1 MKQTSKKVNKAN
13 RTEKVGT
20 QSIAYRILIEPII
33 TEAAT
38 SAIES
43 NKYIFKVATDANKA
57 QIKQAVE
64 ELYKVKVVSVNTL
77 NVRRKLVNYG
87 RTPGFKA
94 GSKKAIVKLK
104 EGDSIELFKGV

>member
-13 RTEKVGT
+13 KVAKAGA
-20 QSIAYRILIEPII
+20 QSIAYRVLIEPII

-38 SAIES
+38 AAIEA
-43 NKYIFKVATDANKA
+43 NKYIFKVATDANKS
-57 QIKQAVE
+57 QIKAAVE

-77 NVRRKLVNYG
+77 NVRRKAVNYG

-104 EGDSIELFKGV
+104 AGDSIELFKGV